1 MHRYWVS
8 SERTSTDTSQ
18 RRRTRERRIVD
29 GLHATARARDRAV
42 GDRVMLLPRHA
53 CTTAYLCPSAV
64 VLNTEGSWQVL
75 ERLASRL

>member
-1 MHRYWVS
+1 M
-8 SERTSTDTSQ
+8 
-18 RRRTRERRIVD
+18 VD

-42 GDRVMLLPRHA
+42 GDRLMLLPRHA
-53 CTTAYLCPSAV
+53 CTTAYLCPSAM